1 MKIKREF
8 KVGIIFVAAIAFFIW
23 GFNYLKGKDVFQQQR
38 KFYAIY
44 DKVDG
49 LVPASIVI
57 INGLQV
63 GSVEDV
69 YFYKEHSGKILVSFL
84 INDDLPIPVNS
95 IARIISYDLIG
106 TKAIKIILKES
117 GIYAENGDTLAS
129 EVQASLGEEV
139 NRQMLPLK
147 LKAENLMLSIDS
159 VMEVIRYVFNV
170 ETRKHLAKSFEN
182 IQFTIANLKS
192 TTHNIDTLVY
202 SQKNRLD
209 RIIGNVESITANLK
223 NNDEEINNILTNF
236 SAISDSLAKAKI
248 ATTLINVNK
257 TLEDVAT
264 IVEKI
269 NKGEGTLGLLIDDD
283 DLYKQIEDVVDDV
296 DQLIEDIKYN
306 PNRYLHFSVF
316 GRNPNKN
323 IYIPREKEKEK

>member
-1 MKIKREF
+1 MKIPREF
-8 KVGIIFVAAIAFFIW
+8 KVGIIFIAAIAFFIW

-63 GSVEDV
+63 GSVDDV

-84 INDDLPIPVNS
+84 ITDDLPIPVNS

-117 GIYAENGDTLAS
+117 DIYAENGDTLAS

-159 VMEVIRYVFNV
+159 VLEVIRYVFNE
-170 ETRKHLAKSFEN
+170 ETRENLAKSFEN
-182 IQFTIANLKS
+182 IQLTIANLKS

-209 RIIGNVESITANLK
+209 RIIGNIELITDNLK
-223 NNDEEINNILTNF
+223 NNKEEINNILVNF

-248 ATTLINVNK
+248 STTLLKANK
-257 TLEDVAT
+257 TLEDVAA

-269 NKGEGTLGLLIDDD
+269 NEGEGTLGLLIDDD
-283 DLYKQIEDVVDDV
+283 DLYKQIEDAVDDV

-316 GRNPNKN
+316 GRNPKKN